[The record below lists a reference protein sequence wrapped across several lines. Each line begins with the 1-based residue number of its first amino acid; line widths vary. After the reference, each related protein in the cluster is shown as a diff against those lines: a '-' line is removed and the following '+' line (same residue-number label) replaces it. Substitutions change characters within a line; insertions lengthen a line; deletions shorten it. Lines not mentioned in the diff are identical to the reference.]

1 TGSSLFRLEQS
12 QFTTVLRRVCF
23 GNIYLSIIKKFRT
36 KDSATFT
43 KDHTYTPPLLVWG
56 TIIMGVVRPV
66 VFGVRT
72 RLISFVISL
81 LRRRRLIIINR
92 YYRYLLSLIA
102 PFPPLGGG
110 REDDMNSDQPVTKFL
125 HVRAE
130 NHGQLRGLW
139 IRVER

>member
-43 KDHTYTPPLLVWG
+43 KDHTYTPPPSLAWG

-72 RLISFVISL
+72 RPISFVISL
-81 LRRRRLIIINR
+81 LRRRRLIIIIR
-92 YYRYLLSLIA
+92 YYPYLFSLIA
-102 PFPPLGGG
+102 PFPPLGGKG
-110 REDDMNSDQPVTKFL
+110 
-125 HVRAE
+125 
-130 NHGQLRGLW
+130 G
-139 IRVER
+139 